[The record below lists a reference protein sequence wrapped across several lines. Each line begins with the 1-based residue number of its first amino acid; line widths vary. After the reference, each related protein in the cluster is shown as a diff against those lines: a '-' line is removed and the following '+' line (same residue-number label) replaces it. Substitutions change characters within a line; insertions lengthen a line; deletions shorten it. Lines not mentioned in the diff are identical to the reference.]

1 MPSTRWRRDDH
12 EALLFSVGVKIVLP
26 PGAAEHFAELG
37 WRIRDVRGLAI
48 VELCCTLVYL
58 VPRTAPLGAI
68 LLTGYLGGATATHVR
83 IGDGV
88 FLYPFVLGVA
98 LWGGLA
104 LRAPWLRQLLL
115 GVVRGDRVV
124 PGSARVDARRRPAR
138 PRGRNRRPP
147 RGLCAAFRRRR
158 RRASLAGDVIV

>member
-1 MPSTRWRRDDH
+1 MTMKLAADRAARSARLAGYLVT
-12 EALLFSVGVKIVLP
+12 ALASAQLLFSGGVKIVLP

-37 WRIRDVRGLAI
+37 WRLRDVRGLAV

-68 LLTGYLGGATATHVR
+68 LLTGYLGGPTATHVR

-98 LWGGLA
+98 LWCGLV
-104 LRAPWLRQLLL
+104 LRAPWLCQLLL
-115 GVVRGDRVV
+115 GLVRGDRVV
-124 PGSARVDARRRPAR
+124 PGSARVD
-138 PRGRNRRPP
+138 
-147 RGLCAAFRRRR
+147 
-158 RRASLAGDVIV
+158 GDAETHSQGM